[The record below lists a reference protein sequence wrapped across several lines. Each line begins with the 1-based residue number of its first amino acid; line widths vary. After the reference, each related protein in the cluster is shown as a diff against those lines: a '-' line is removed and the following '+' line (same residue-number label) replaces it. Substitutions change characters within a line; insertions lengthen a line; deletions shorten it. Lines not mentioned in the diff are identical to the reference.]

1 MKETIKEKI
10 LSFLADSQKQSFSME
25 EISAG
30 LGLEQSADFKS
41 LVKTIAMMEREKS
54 VVFTQKG
61 KIKLPAKEVLV
72 EGIFR
77 ANERGFGFVSIEGEE
92 SDVYV
97 SKENTG
103 YALNG
108 DTVQI
113 DIIQPAN
120 HLEGRTAEGK
130 VVGIVQ
136 RSMTQ
141 VVGEFFPY
149 DTEKRQETDLY
160 GYVVPQDKKLSNY
173 QILIAAEGIQ
183 PVEGSIC
190 VVEVTHYPEPGFG
203 TSLEGLVKQTV
214 GHKNDPGM
222 DILSIVMQHGIPTEF
237 PKEALA
243 HAAQIA
249 DEISESDIQGRRDL
263 RGQRIVTIDGA
274 EAKDLDDAVTV
285 KKLANGN
292 FFLGVHIADV
302 SHYVTEGSPMDLE
315 AADRATS
322 VYLTDRVIPMI
333 PHRLSNGICSLNPH
347 VPRLAMSCE
356 MEINQQGKV
365 VSHDIFE
372 SVIETTERMTYSAV
386 NEILD
391 EQLPETLERYQ
402 ELVPMF
408 TDMGELHQI
417 LEAMRQERGAIS
429 FEDREAGIIVD
440 EAGHPIDIVL
450 RSRGVGERLIESFML
465 IANET
470 VAKHFTDA
478 KLPFIYRIHEQ
489 PKEDKMQRFFEFA
502 TNFGILVKGTKEDIT
517 PKALQEVLEQI
528 AGKPEEAVIN
538 KMLLRSM
545 QQAKYSDDPAG
556 HYGLAAEDYTHFT
569 SPIRRY
575 PDLIVHRLI
584 KAYMTKPILEA
595 TKEKWAEALPE
606 IAVHSSQMERR
617 AVDAERD
624 TDSLKKAE
632 FMQDKVGEEFAGVI
646 GSVTKFG
653 LFIELPNT
661 VEGLI
666 HITKLPDYFH
676 FVESHLALV
685 GERTGVTYKIGQK
698 VVIKVTKADT
708 TTREIDFEMISSEE
722 VPENEKVEIP
732 KEQKRPRREAPGRG
746 NRDKKSNKPTDYRQN
761 QGNKKKKA
769 ASKKPF
775 YKEVAKKKKTNN
787 KKKKSK

>member
-243 HAAQIA
+243 HADQIA

-372 SVIETTERMTYSAV
+372 SVIETTERMTYSTV

-408 TDMGELHQI
+408 TDMGELHQV
-417 LEAMRQERGAIS
+417 LEEMRQERGAIS

>member
-30 LGLEQSADFKS
+30 LGLKQSADFKS

-54 VVFTQKG
+54 VVFTPKG

-149 DTEKRQETDLY
+149 DSEKRQETDLY

-243 HAAQIA
+243 HADQIA

-372 SVIETTERMTYSAV
+372 SVIETTERMTYRAV

-417 LEAMRQERGAIS
+417 LEEMRQERGAIS

>member
-54 VVFTQKG
+54 VVFTPKG

-149 DTEKRQETDLY
+149 DSEKRQETDLY

-243 HAAQIA
+243 HADQIA

-372 SVIETTERMTYSAV
+372 SVIETTERMTYRAV

-417 LEAMRQERGAIS
+417 LEEMRQERGAIS

>member
-130 VVGIVQ
+130 VIGIVQ

-372 SVIETTERMTYSAV
+372 SVIETTERMTYSTV

-417 LEAMRQERGAIS
+417 LEEMRQERGAIS

>member
-243 HAAQIA
+243 HADQIA

-417 LEAMRQERGAIS
+417 LEGMRQERGAIS